1 MTLKRMTLPML
12 SLLLGLTACT
22 GGPEP
27 ETPTQDPGPAA
38 VTLPQAA
45 VDGTWMAQVA
55 APGAQDELMAVG
67 PWRDIFDR
75 RYGDAIPAASGDLQA
90 RLHAEASVIYR
101 QAALLQAQS
110 IEQTFSDEQRRDS
123 DPVQADYYYA
133 VAQLVLG
140 QDVQVAALSEG
151 PGALQGA
158 SKVWAQREGEL
169 TLATVPAAYSLSA
182 PTPGQVPEMPA
193 DAVVEL
199 SEQVGDSKMALADPT
214 ATLQLAAWHEAAA
227 RAASEQGDAI
237 ADALIS
243 PWRLPFET
251 QVAAETQSL
260 PLQALFLGTLPSAA
274 DLALVAS
281 LKAEGADVP
290 AVVAQFGTSS
300 LVAAAIQPCLSQATL
315 DTQCVVDAAAGTP
328 APLLQAMSSGGEA
341 TVDHRMYA
349 KASRAA
355 VLRVGADVA
364 LALGD
369 TRGAALL
376 RINALDHSG
385 DAAADPAFLISQA
398 AWDAGT
404 RNALRAQEL
413 LHTQTE
419 VLPGMTSV
427 RVSLDVLHLRVSRDA
442 GPAMP
447 MH

>member
-1 MTLKRMTLPML
+1 MTLNPLKLPML
-12 SLLLGLTACT
+12 VLLLGLTACT

-38 VTLPQAA
+38 VSLPQAA
-45 VDGTWMAQVA
+45 VDATWMAQVA
-55 APGAQDELMAVG
+55 APGAQDALMAEG
-67 PWRDIFDR
+67 PWRDVFDR
-75 RYGDAIPAASGDLQA
+75 RYGAAIPAASGELQA
-90 RLHAEASVIYR
+90 RLHAEAAVIYR

-110 IEQTFSDEQRRDS
+110 IVQTFSPEQRRDS
-123 DPVQADYYYA
+123 DPVQADYYFA

-140 QDVQVAALSEG
+140 EQAQVLPLDAG
-151 PGALQGA
+151 PAELQAA
-158 SKVWAQREGEL
+158 SKAWAEREGEL
-169 TLATVPAAYSLSA
+169 SLATVPAAYSLPA
-182 PTPGQVPEMPA
+182 PAPGQVPEMPA
-193 DAVVEL
+193 GAVVEL
-199 SEQVGDSKMALADPT
+199 AEQVGDSKMSLADPT

-227 RAASEQGDAI
+227 RAASEQGEGI
-237 ADALIS
+237 ADALIG
-243 PWRLPFET
+243 PWRLPFEA
-251 QVAAETQSL
+251 QAAAETQSL
-260 PLQALFLGTLPSAA
+260 PLQVLFLGTLPSAA
-274 DLALVAS
+274 DLALVTS
-281 LKAEGADVP
+281 LRAEGADVS
-290 AVVAQFGTSS
+290 AVLTQFSDTS
-300 LVAAAIQPCLSQATL
+300 LAAAAIAPCLTQGTL

-328 APLLQAMSSGGEA
+328 APLLQAMSAGAEA
-341 TVDHRMYA
+341 SVDHRMYA

-355 VLRVGADVA
+355 VLRVGADAA

-419 VLPGMTSV
+419 VLPGMASV